1 MNFKKFYL
9 QTNINND
16 NLNNGR
22 NHWITKFTCSFSM
35 VIVYLLFFY
44 NIGTLT
50 FRNKIEIDLF
60 FFQVLKMNT
69 DLAWGILWNDTV
81 LEVIELYMGNVVYI
95 CTCYRCL
102 FAQGLYRHS
111 TTPRNF
117 SHVLFWSFQ
126 YISFCFNLKLIYNL
140 YWVMG
145 KKINLNWTFLKNLNI
160 LQEW

>member
-81 LEVIELYMGNVVYI
+81 LEVIELYMGNVVYNYVLAI
-95 CTCYRCL
+95 DACL
-102 FAQGLYRHS
+102 FKYRHS